1 MAIQK
6 NMILIGKKLLSGFLY
21 KYLQVLEQYSE
32 QYF

>member
-6 NMILIGKKLLSGFLY
+6 NMILIGKKLSGFLY